1 MQIKSV
7 VVGSAEHSMAQLA
20 LDLGLDYARTDW
32 EHRDP
37 KTASDWEHAVPA
49 DQLWWDHY
57 VVQTESLAEARTL
70 LPLFRS
76 EGRAQ
81 RFVFVIRGHFP
92 AADLPVWTPRSLQV
106 KAGTSA
112 LTVPGL
118 GFAVVVEG
126 GKWVNVHA
134 AALAA
139 LGCCSPAAPRP
150 VLGGLRVGISDP
162 SAGAWLAGDS
172 LGSFMTEQLLQPEPD
187 DIYSVDVLIG
197 PAELTQQLSD
207 QIPAQPRRVTPPVWT
222 PSATVLPPV
231 DTAVVSPMGFLPYP
245 DKPTRAL
252 EPRELG
258 RGGDLS
264 ETGLAALRPHEY
276 VEVDG
281 SRFGGLDRQLARR
294 LSQLAVAGV
303 PMLTR
308 ALPSPVRSMLGDRL
322 VDCIEA
328 FDADDAPVVRE
339 SKSID
344 LRRTALDLY
353 SPRAVWNTLLGQLGK
368 PLLPVPSVSVVL
380 ATRRPE
386 KLASALEQLAC
397 QSWEAVE
404 VVVVLHGFDPDL
416 PEVRR
421 AVEAYPGELQVRSV
435 PADMIFGDVLNAGVS
450 AAGGDLICKMDDDD
464 WYGPHHLR
472 DLVHAK
478 DFSGAILVGAQVEFV
493 YLESLDI
500 TTRRPPLGEQY
511 SDHVAGGTMML
522 GRDELRHLGGWR
534 PVHRAV
540 DRCLLQA
547 VQAAGGLIYRSHGQN
562 YVMQRHSGADS
573 HGGHTWNP
581 EDSIF
586 LQSVAE
592 QWDGFQPPP
601 QIGRVSDRP
610 AGTRLDALRSHFAR
624 VPVPGPSQ
632 SARSIQSQI
641 QKAQE

>member
-7 VVGSAEHSMAQLA
+7 LVSSTDNSMAELA

-37 KTASDWEHAVPA
+37 RTWAGWQHAVSA
-49 DQLWWDHY
+49 DQLWWANY
-57 VVQTESLAEARTL
+57 VVRAESLAHARAL

-81 RFVFVIRGHFP
+81 RFVLVIPGFFP
-92 AADLPVWTPRSLQV
+92 ASDLPVWTPRSLQV

-126 GKWVNVHA
+126 GKWVHVHA

-139 LGCCSPAAPRP
+139 LGCCAPNAPRP
-150 VLGGLRVGISDP
+150 VLGGLRVGITEPGDSD
-162 SAGAWLAGDS
+162 WLAGDALAS
-172 LGSFMTEQLLQPEPD
+172 LMTEQLLNPEPD
-187 DIYSVDVLIG
+187 DIYSVDVLVG
-197 PAELTQQLSD
+197 PGELTRQLSEQTAD
-207 QIPAQPRRVTPPVWT
+207 NPGRVTPPVWT
-222 PSATVLPPV
+222 PPGTVLPPV
-231 DTAVVSPMGFLPYP
+231 DTAVVSPMGFLPYAE
-245 DKPTRAL
+245 KPTRAL
-252 EPRELG
+252 DPGELG
-258 RGGDLS
+258 RGGELS
-264 ETGLAALRPHEY
+264 ETALTALRPHEY
-276 VEVDG
+276 LEVDG
-281 SRFGGLDRQLARR
+281 TRFGSLDWPLARR

-303 PMLTR
+303 PLLAR
-308 ALPSPVRSMLGDRL
+308 DLAPAVRSLLGDRL
-322 VDCIEA
+322 VHCIQA
-328 FDADDAPVVRE
+328 FDAGDPAVVRE
-339 SKSID
+339 SKSIE

-353 SPRAVWNTLLGQLGK
+353 SPKAVWNTLLGQLGK
-368 PLLPVPSVSVVL
+368 PQFPVPSVSVVL

-386 KLASALEQLAC
+386 KLASALGQLAR
-397 QSWEAVE
+397 QSWDALE
-404 VVVVLHGFDPDL
+404 VVVVLHGFAADL

-421 AVEAYPGELQVRSV
+421 AVEAYPGDLQLRSV
-435 PADMIFGDVLNAGVS
+435 PADMIFGEVLNTGVR
-450 AAGGDLICKMDDDD
+450 AASGDLVCKMDDDD

-478 DFSGAILVGAQVEFV
+478 DFSGATLVGAQVEFV

-522 GRDELRHLGGWR
+522 GRDELRQLGGWR

-562 YVMQRHSGADS
+562 YMMQRHSGADS

-581 EDSIF
+581 DDSIF

-592 QWDGFQPPP
+592 QWDGFRPPP
-601 QIGRVSDRP
+601 QLSVVRKAKGARAR
-610 AGTRLDALRSHFAR
+610 AFRSHFSDISR
-624 VPVPGPSQ
+624 
-632 SARSIQSQI
+632 
-641 QKAQE
+641 

>member
-7 VVGSAEHSMAQLA
+7 AVGSAVYPMAKLA

-37 KTASDWEHAVPA
+37 RAATDWEHGVPA
-49 DQLWWDHY
+49 EQLWWDSY
-57 VVQTESLAEARTL
+57 VVQAESLAAARVL

-76 EGRAQ
+76 EGRAH
-81 RFVFVIRGHFP
+81 RLVLVIRGLFP
-92 AADLPVWTPRSLQV
+92 ADELPAWTPRSLQA

-118 GFAVVVEG
+118 GLAVVVEG

-139 LGCCSPAAPRP
+139 LRCASSPDRQP
-150 VLGGLRVGISDP
+150 VLGGLRVGFTEPADL
-162 SAGAWLAGDS
+162 AWLAGDT
-172 LGSFMTEQLLQPEPD
+172 LGSFMTESLLQPEPD
-187 DIYSVDVLIG
+187 DIYPVDVLVG
-197 PAELTQQLSD
+197 DSTLTQQLGKH
-207 QIPAQPRRVTPPVWT
+207 IPAHPGRVSPTVWTPPVT
-222 PSATVLPPV
+222 ALPPV

-245 DKPTRAL
+245 EKPARPL
-252 EPRELG
+252 EPFELT
-258 RGGDLS
+258 GGVLHESD
-264 ETGLAALRPHEY
+264 LAALRPHSY
-276 VEVDG
+276 LEVDG
-281 SRFGGLDRQLARR
+281 ARFRGLDWELARR

-303 PMLTR
+303 PLLVR
-308 ALPSPVRSMLGDRL
+308 NLPAPVRTLLSGQLLDHL
-322 VDCIEA
+322 DA
-328 FDADDAPVVRE
+328 FDAADPPVLRE
-339 SKSID
+339 SKSIG

-353 SPRAVWNTLLGQLGK
+353 SPKAVWNTVLGELGK

-386 KLASALEQLAC
+386 KLASALEQLER
-397 QSWEAVE
+397 QSWQGLE
-404 VVVVLHGFDPDL
+404 VVVVLHGFDAGL

-421 AVEAYPGELQVRSV
+421 AVEAYPGELQLRSA
-435 PADMIFGDVLNAGVS
+435 PAEMIFGEVLNVGVS
-450 AAGGDLICKMDDDD
+450 AASGDLVCKMDDDD

-478 DFSGAILVGAQVEFV
+478 DYSGATLVGAQVEFV
-493 YLESLDI
+493 YVESLDI

-511 SDHVAGGTMML
+511 ADHVAGGTMMI
-522 GRDELRHLGGWR
+522 GRDELRQLGGWR

-562 YVMQRHSGADS
+562 YMMQRHSGADS

-592 QWDGFQPPP
+592 QWDGFRPPP
-601 QIGRVSDRP
+601 QIGPVPGAP
-610 AGTRLDALRSHFAR
+610 AGARLEDMRSHFAR
-624 VPVPGPSQ
+624 VPVPVSSQ
-632 SARSIQSQI
+632 SARTAHSRICRRPRG
-641 QKAQE
+641 

>member
-1 MQIKSV
+1 MRIKSV
-7 VVGSAEHSMAQLA
+7 VVGSAANSMAQLA

-37 KTASDWEHAVPA
+37 RNGTDWDHAVPA

-57 VVQTESLAEARTL
+57 VVQAESLAEARTL

-81 RFVFVIRGHFP
+81 RFVLVIRGLFP
-92 AADLPVWTPRSLQV
+92 AVDLPVWTPRSLRV

-112 LTVPGL
+112 MTVPGL
-118 GFAVVVEG
+118 GFAVVIEG

-139 LGCCSPAAPRP
+139 LGCCSPTAPRP
-150 VLGGLRVGISDP
+150 VLGGLRVGITEPAAS
-162 SAGAWLAGDS
+162 AWLAGDA
-172 LGSFMTEQLLQPEPD
+172 LGSFMTQQLLQPEPD

-197 PAELTQQLSD
+197 PGELTQQLSRQIAD
-207 QIPAQPRRVTPPVWT
+207 QPARVTPPVWT
-222 PSATVLPPV
+222 PTGTVLPPV

-245 DKPTRAL
+245 DQPTRAL
-252 EPRELG
+252 EPMELS
-258 RGGDLS
+258 RGGELS
-264 ETGLAALRPHEY
+264 EAGLAELRPHY
-276 VEVDG
+276 YLEVDG
-281 SRFGGLDRQLARR
+281 ELFGGLDWQLARR

-303 PMLTR
+303 PLLAR
-308 ALPSPVRSMLGDRL
+308 ALPAPVRSLLGEQL
-322 VDCIEA
+322 VDRMLA
-328 FDADDAPVVRE
+328 FDAGDPAVLRE
-339 SKSID
+339 SKSIE

-353 SPRAVWNTLLGQLGK
+353 SPRAIWNGLLGQLRK

-386 KLASALEQLAC
+386 KLASALDQLAR
-397 QSWEAVE
+397 QSWEALE
-404 VVVVLHGFDPDL
+404 VVVVLHGFDANL

-421 AVEAYPGELQVRSV
+421 AVEAYTGELQVRSV
-435 PADMIFGDVLNAGVS
+435 PAGMIFGEVLNAGVR
-450 AAGGDLICKMDDDD
+450 AATGDLICKMDDDD

-478 DFSGAILVGAQVEFV
+478 DFSGATLVGAQVEFV

-522 GRDELRHLGGWR
+522 GRDELRQLGGWR
-534 PVHRAV
+534 TVHRAV

-562 YVMQRHSGADS
+562 YMMQRHSGADT

-581 EDSIF
+581 DDSIF

-592 QWDGFQPPP
+592 QWDGFRPPP
-601 QIGRVSDRP
+601 QIGPISDRP
-610 AGTRLDALRSHFAR
+610 TGARLDAMRSHFAR
-624 VPVPGPSQ
+624 AQVPAPSQ
-632 SARSIQSQI
+632 SARSTHS
-641 QKAQE
+641 

>member
-1 MQIKSV
+1 VQIKSV

-37 KTASDWEHAVPA
+37 STRSGWEHAVPA
-49 DQLWWDHY
+49 DQLWWHHY
-57 VVQTESLAEARTL
+57 VVQAESLAEARTL

-81 RFVFVIRGHFP
+81 RFVLVIRGLFP

-112 LTVPGL
+112 MTVPGL

-139 LGCCSPAAPRP
+139 LGCCSLVAGPRP
-150 VLGGLRVGISDP
+150 VLGGLRVGITDP
-162 SAGAWLAGDS
+162 AAGAWLAGDA
-172 LGSFMTEQLLQPEPD
+172 LGSFMTKQLLQPEPD
-187 DIYSVDVLIG
+187 DIYAVDVVVG
-197 PAELTQQLSD
+197 PAEVEQQLSR
-207 QIPAQPRRVTPPVWT
+207 QAAVQPGRVSPPVWT
-222 PSATVLPPV
+222 PPATVLPPV

-245 DKPTRAL
+245 DKPSRTL
-252 EPRELG
+252 EPAELG
-258 RGGDLS
+258 RGGGLS
-264 ETGLAALRPHEY
+264 EADLAALRPHDYIE
-276 VEVDG
+276 VEGHRFDG
-281 SRFGGLDRQLARR
+281 LERELARH

-303 PMLTR
+303 PLLTR
-308 ALPSPVRSMLGDRL
+308 SLPSPVRSLLGDRL
-322 VDCIEA
+322 VGCIEA
-328 FDADDAPVVRE
+328 FDAGDAPVLRE

-353 SPRAVWNTLLGQLGK
+353 SPRAVWNTVLGELGRRPF
-368 PLLPVPSVSVVL
+368 PLPAVSVVL

-386 KLASALEQLAC
+386 KLASALDQLAR

-404 VVVVLHGFDPDL
+404 VVVVLHGFDADL

-450 AAGGDLICKMDDDD
+450 AASGDLICKMDDDD

-522 GRDELRHLGGWR
+522 GRDELRQLGGWR

-601 QIGRVSDRP
+601 QIGPVP
-610 AGTRLDALRSHFAR
+610 GPPTGARLDAMRSHFAR
-624 VPVPGPSQ
+624 VPVSSQ
-632 SARSIQSQI
+632 SALPTRPQL
-641 QKAQE
+641 

>member
-7 VVGSAEHSMAQLA
+7 AVGSAAYPMAKLA

-37 KTASDWEHAVPA
+37 TAATDWEHGVPA
-49 DQLWWDHY
+49 EQLWWDSY
-57 VVQTESLAEARTL
+57 VVQAESLAEARGL

-76 EGRAQ
+76 EGRAH
-81 RFVFVIRGHFP
+81 RFVLVIRGLFP
-92 AADLPVWTPRSLQV
+92 ADELPVWTPRSLQA

-118 GFAVVVEG
+118 GLAVVVEG

-139 LGCCSPAAPRP
+139 LRCASPANRPP
-150 VLGGLRVGISDP
+150 VLGGLRVGFTEPADL
-162 SAGAWLAGDS
+162 AWLAGDT
-172 LGSFMTEQLLQPEPD
+172 LGSFMTEALLQPEPD
-187 DIYSVDVLIG
+187 DIYPVDVLVG
-197 PAELTQQLSD
+197 DSKLTQQLGGH
-207 QIPAQPRRVTPPVWT
+207 IPAHPGRVAPPVWT
-222 PSATVLPPV
+222 PPVTALPPV

-245 DKPTRAL
+245 EKPARPL
-252 EPRELG
+252 EPFELA
-258 RGGDLS
+258 GGVLHES
-264 ETGLAALRPHEY
+264 ELAALRPHDY

-281 SRFGGLDRQLARR
+281 ARFGGLDGELARR

-303 PMLTR
+303 PLLAR
-308 ALPSPVRSMLGDRL
+308 NLAAQVRTLLGDQL
-322 VDCIEA
+322 LEHLDA
-328 FDADDAPVVRE
+328 FDAADPPVLRE
-339 SKSID
+339 SKSIG

-353 SPRAVWNTLLGQLGK
+353 SPKAVWNAVLGGLGK
-368 PLLPVPSVSVVL
+368 PLLPLPSVSVVL

-386 KLASALEQLAC
+386 KLASALEQLAR
-397 QSWEAVE
+397 QSWKSLE
-404 VVVVLHGFDPDL
+404 VVVVLHGFDGDL

-421 AVEAYPGELQVRSV
+421 AVQTYPGVLLVRSV
-435 PADMIFGDVLNAGVS
+435 PADMIFGEVLNVGVN
-450 AAGGDLICKMDDDD
+450 AASGDLICKMDDDD

-478 DFSGAILVGAQVEFV
+478 DYSGATLVGSQVEFV

-522 GRDELRHLGGWR
+522 GRDELRQLGGWR

-562 YVMQRHSGADS
+562 YMMHRHSGADS

-581 EDSIF
+581 EDSTF

-592 QWDGFQPPP
+592 QWDGFRPPP
-601 QIGRVSDRP
+601 QISAEKTAKGDPGRGFPQPFSGVS
-610 AGTRLDALRSHFAR
+610 
-624 VPVPGPSQ
+624 Q
-632 SARSIQSQI
+632 
-641 QKAQE
+641 

>member
-7 VVGSAEHSMAQLA
+7 AVGSADHSMAQLA

-37 KTASDWEHAVPA
+37 RSGADWDHALPA
-49 DQLWWDHY
+49 DQLWWDNY
-57 VVQTESLAEARTL
+57 VVQTQSLSEARML

-81 RFVFVIRGHFP
+81 RFVLVIRGLFP

-112 LTVPGL
+112 MTVPGL

-150 VLGGLRVGISDP
+150 VLGGLRVGITDP
-162 SAGAWLAGDS
+162 AATAWLAGDA
-172 LGSFMTEQLLQPEPD
+172 LGSFMTEELLQPEPD

-197 PAELTQQLSD
+197 PGELTQQLSEQASD
-207 QIPAQPRRVTPPVWT
+207 QPLRVTPPVWT
-222 PSATVLPPV
+222 PPGTVLPPV
-231 DTAVVSPMGFLPYP
+231 DTAVVSPLGFLPYP
-245 DKPTRAL
+245 DKATRAL
-252 EPRELG
+252 RPIELG
-258 RGGDLS
+258 RRGELS
-264 ETGLAALRPHEY
+264 EADLAALREHNY

-281 SRFGGLDRQLARR
+281 DLFGGLDWQLARR

-303 PMLTR
+303 PLLTT
-308 ALPSPVRSMLGDRL
+308 ALPAPVRSLLGEQL
-322 VDCIEA
+322 VDRIQA
-328 FDADDAPVVRE
+328 FDAGDPRVLRE
-339 SKSID
+339 SKSIE

-386 KLASALEQLAC
+386 KLVSALDQLTR
-397 QSWEAVE
+397 QSWEALE
-404 VVVVLHGFDPDL
+404 VVVVLHGFDTDL

-421 AVEAYPGELQVRSV
+421 AVEAFSGELQVRTV
-435 PADMIFGDVLNAGVS
+435 PADMIFGDVLNAGVR
-450 AAGGDLICKMDDDD
+450 AASGDLVCKMDDDD

-478 DFSGAILVGAQVEFV
+478 EFSGATLVGAQVEFV

-511 SDHVAGGTMML
+511 SDHVAGGTIML
-522 GRDELRHLGGWR
+522 GRDELRQLGGWR

-547 VQAAGGLIYRSHGQN
+547 VQASGGLIYRSHGQN
-562 YVMQRHSGADS
+562 YMMHRHSGADS

-601 QIGRVSDRP
+601 QIDAVPSSPSG
-610 AGTRLDALRSHFAR
+610 ARLGSMRSHFAR
-624 VPVPGPSQ
+624 VPVPVPAQ
-632 SARSIQSQI
+632 SALTTHSHT
-641 QKAQE
+641 

>member
-7 VVGSAEHSMAQLA
+7 LVGSTDHSMAELA

-37 KTASDWEHAVPA
+37 RTGAGWQHAVPA
-49 DQLWWDHY
+49 DQLWWATY
-57 VVQTESLAEARTL
+57 VVQAESLAEARAL

-81 RFVFVIRGHFP
+81 RFVLVIRGLFP
-92 AADLPVWTPRSLQV
+92 AADLPAWTPRSLQV
-106 KAGTSA
+106 KAGTTA

-118 GFAVVVEG
+118 GLAVVVEG

-139 LGCCSPAAPRP
+139 LGCCAPVAPRP
-150 VLGGLRVGISDP
+150 VLGGLRVGITEP
-162 SAGAWLAGDS
+162 SASAWLAGDA

-197 PAELTQQLSD
+197 PAELTEQLSGQTAD
-207 QIPAQPRRVTPPVWT
+207 NPGRVTPPVWT
-222 PSATVLPPV
+222 PPGTVLPPV
-231 DTAVVSPMGFLPYP
+231 DTAVVSPMGFLPYAE
-245 DKPTRAL
+245 KPARAL
-252 EPRELG
+252 EPGELG
-258 RGGDLS
+258 HGGELS
-264 ETGLAALRPHEY
+264 EAGLAALRPHKY
-276 VEVDG
+276 LEVDG
-281 SRFGGLDRQLARR
+281 TRFGGLDWQLARR

-303 PMLTR
+303 PLLAR
-308 ALPSPVRSMLGDRL
+308 DLAAPVRSLLGDQL
-322 VDCIEA
+322 VNRIQA
-328 FDADDAPVVRE
+328 FDAGDPTVLRE

-344 LRRTALDLY
+344 LRRTALDLF
-353 SPRAVWNTLLGQLGK
+353 SPKAVWNTLLGQLGR

-386 KLASALEQLAC
+386 KLASALGQLAR
-397 QSWEAVE
+397 QSWEVLE
-404 VVVVLHGFDPDL
+404 VVVVLHGFDADL

-421 AVEAYPGELQVRSV
+421 AVEAYPGELQLRSV
-435 PADMIFGDVLNAGVS
+435 PAEMIFGEVLNTGVS
-450 AAGGDLICKMDDDD
+450 AASGDLVCKMDDDD

-478 DFSGAILVGAQVEFV
+478 DFSGATLVGAQVEFV

-522 GRDELRHLGGWR
+522 GRDELRQLGGWR

-562 YVMQRHSGADS
+562 YMMQRHSGADS

-581 EDSIF
+581 DDSIF

-592 QWDGFQPPP
+592 QWDGFVPPP
-601 QIGRVSDRP
+601 QIGAVPGPS
-610 AGTRLDALRSHFAR
+610 AGARLDAMRSHFAR
-624 VPVPGPSQ
+624 VPVPSPS
-632 SARSIQSQI
+632 AYTT
-641 QKAQE
+641 KPHV

>member
-1 MQIKSV
+1 MQINSV
-7 VVGSAEHSMAQLA
+7 LVSSTDHSMAQLA

-32 EHRDP
+32 ERRDP
-37 KTASDWEHAVPA
+37 RTGADWEHAVPA
-49 DQLWWDHY
+49 DQLWWANY
-57 VVQTESLAEARTL
+57 VVHAESLAEARSI

-81 RFVFVIRGHFP
+81 RFVLVIRGLFP

-106 KAGTSA
+106 RAGSTA

-139 LGCCSPAAPRP
+139 LGTCAPAAPRP
-150 VLGGLRVGISDP
+150 VLGGLRVGITEPAAS
-162 SAGAWLAGDS
+162 AWLAGDA
-172 LGSFMTEQLLQPEPD
+172 LGSFMTEQLLRPEPD

-197 PAELTQQLSD
+197 RGELKQQLSEQTAD
-207 QIPAQPRRVTPPVWT
+207 NPGRVTPAVWT
-222 PSATVLPPV
+222 PTGTLLPPV

-245 DKPTRAL
+245 EKPVRAL
-252 EPRELG
+252 EPGELG
-258 RGGDLS
+258 CGGELS
-264 ETGLAALRPHEY
+264 EAGLAALRPHGY
-276 VEVDG
+276 LEVDG
-281 SRFGGLDRQLARR
+281 TRFAGLDWQLARR
-294 LSQLAVAGV
+294 LSHLAVAGV
-303 PMLTR
+303 PLLARGLAAPVR
-308 ALPSPVRSMLGDRL
+308 ALLGDRL
-322 VDCIEA
+322 LNCIQA
-328 FDADDAPVVRE
+328 FDAGDPPVLRE
-339 SKSID
+339 SKSIE

-353 SPRAVWNTLLGQLGK
+353 SPRAVWNGLLGQLRK
-368 PLLPVPSVSVVL
+368 PALPVPSVSVVL

-386 KLASALEQLAC
+386 KLASALGQLAR
-397 QSWEAVE
+397 QSWDALE
-404 VVVVLHGFDPDL
+404 VVVVLHGFDADL
-416 PEVRR
+416 PEVRH
-421 AVEAYPGELQVRSV
+421 AVEAYPGELQLRSV
-435 PADMIFGDVLNAGVS
+435 PADMIFGEVLNAGVR
-450 AAGGDLICKMDDDD
+450 AASGDLVCKMDDDD

-478 DFSGAILVGAQVEFV
+478 DFSGATLVGAQVEFV

-522 GRDELRHLGGWR
+522 GRGDLRQLGGWR

-547 VQAAGGLIYRSHGQN
+547 VQAAGGLIYRAHGQN
-562 YVMQRHSGADS
+562 YMMQRHSGADS

-581 EDSIF
+581 DDSIF

-592 QWDGFQPPP
+592 QWDGFVPPP
-601 QIGRVSDRP
+601 QIGAVSRP
-610 AGTRLDALRSHFAR
+610 AGARLDAMRSHFAADQLST
-624 VPVPGPSQ
+624 PPAHTTYPH
-632 SARSIQSQI
+632 I
-641 QKAQE
+641 

>member
-7 VVGSAEHSMAQLA
+7 AVGSADYSMAQLA

-37 KTASDWEHAVPA
+37 RIGSDWEQAFPA
-49 DQLWWDHY
+49 DQLWWANY

-81 RFVFVIRGHFP
+81 RFVLVIRGLFP
-92 AADLPVWTPRSLQV
+92 AADLPVWTPRSLQA

-126 GKWVNVHA
+126 GKWVNVHT

-139 LGCCSPAAPRP
+139 LGCCAPVAPRP
-150 VLGGLRVGISDP
+150 VLGGLRVGITEP
-162 SAGAWLAGDS
+162 AACAWLAGDA
-172 LGSFMTEQLLQPEPD
+172 LGSYMTEQLLRPEPD
-187 DIYSVDVLIG
+187 DIYSVDVLVG
-197 PAELTQQLSD
+197 PGELDEQLRE
-207 QIPAQPRRVTPPVWT
+207 QISEQPLRVTPPVWT
-222 PSATVLPPV
+222 PPGTVLPPV
-231 DTAVVSPMGFLPYP
+231 DTAVVSPMGFLPCP
-245 DKPTRAL
+245 DQPARTL

-258 RGGDLS
+258 HGGELS
-264 ETGLAALRPHEY
+264 EAGLAALRPHDY
-276 VEVDG
+276 LKVDG
-281 SRFGGLDRQLARR
+281 ARFGGLDWQLARR

-303 PMLTR
+303 PLLTR
-308 ALPSPVRSMLGDRL
+308 ELPVPVRSLLGHQL
-322 VDCIEA
+322 MDCIEA
-328 FDADDAPVVRE
+328 FDAGDPEVLRE
-339 SKSID
+339 SKSIE
-344 LRRTALDLY
+344 LRRTALDLC
-353 SPRAVWNTLLGQLGK
+353 SPRAVWNTVLGQLGK

-386 KLASALEQLAC
+386 KLASALGQLAR
-397 QSWEAVE
+397 QSWEALE
-404 VVVVLHGFDPDL
+404 VVVVLHGFDADL

-421 AVEAYPGELQVRSV
+421 AVEAYPRELHVRSV
-435 PADMIFGDVLNAGVS
+435 PAAMIFGEVLNAGVR
-450 AAGGDLICKMDDDD
+450 AASGDLVCKMDDDD

-478 DFSGAILVGAQVEFV
+478 DFSGATLVGAQVEFV

-500 TTRRPPLGEQY
+500 TTRRPPLGEQF
-511 SDHVAGGTMML
+511 SDHVAGGTMMI
-522 GRDELRHLGGWR
+522 GRDELRQLGGWR

-547 VQAAGGLIYRSHGQN
+547 VQTAGGLIYRSHGQN
-562 YVMQRHSGADS
+562 YMMQRHSGADS

-581 EDSIF
+581 DDSIF

-592 QWDGFQPPP
+592 QWDGFVPPP
-601 QIGRVSDRP
+601 QIGDVPNPPS
-610 AGTRLDALRSHFAR
+610 GTRLEDMRSHFAA
-624 VPVPGPSQ
+624 VQLSTPS
-632 SARSIQSQI
+632 AHTTYPHI
-641 QKAQE
+641 

>member
-7 VVGSAEHSMAQLA
+7 VVGSAAHPMAQLA

-37 KTASDWEHAVPA
+37 HAGSDWEHAVPA
-49 DQLWWDHY
+49 DQLWWGSY
-57 VVQTESLAEARTL
+57 VVQTESLAEARAL

-81 RFVFVIRGHFP
+81 RFILVIRGLFP
-92 AADLPVWTPRSLQV
+92 AADLPVWTPRSLQL

-112 LTVPGL
+112 MTVPGL

-126 GKWVNVHA
+126 GKWVNVHT

-139 LGCCSPAAPRP
+139 LGCCSPAPSRP
-150 VLGGLRVGISDP
+150 VLGGLRVGITDP
-162 SAGAWLAGDS
+162 ADSPWLAGDA

-187 DIYSVDVLIG
+187 DIYSVDVLVG
-197 PAELTQQLSD
+197 PAGLTQQLSGHMA
-207 QIPAQPRRVTPPVWT
+207 AQPGRVTPPVWT
-222 PSATVLPPV
+222 PPVTALPPV

-245 DKPTRAL
+245 EKPARAL
-252 EPRELG
+252 EPAELG
-258 RGGDLS
+258 HGGDLG
-264 ETGLAALRPHEY
+264 EAGLASLRPHDYLEI
-276 VEVDG
+276 DG
-281 SRFGGLDRQLARR
+281 DRFSGLDRQLARH

-303 PMLTR
+303 PMLAR
-308 ALPSPVRSMLGDRL
+308 ALPAPVRSLLGDRL

-328 FDADDAPVVRE
+328 FDAGDPRVLRE
-339 SKSID
+339 SKSIE
-344 LRRTALDLY
+344 LRRTALDLF
-353 SPRAVWNTLLGQLGK
+353 SPRAVWNPVLGRLGK
-368 PLLPVPSVSVVL
+368 PLLPLPSVTVVL

-386 KLASALEQLAC
+386 KLASALDQLAR
-397 QSWEAVE
+397 QSWEALE
-404 VVVVLHGFDPDL
+404 VVVVLHGFDADL

-421 AVEAYPGELQVRSV
+421 AVDAYPGELQVRSV
-435 PADMIFGDVLNAGVS
+435 PADMVFGDVLNAGVR
-450 AAGGDLICKMDDDD
+450 AASGDLVCKMDDDD

-478 DFSGAILVGAQVEFV
+478 DFSGATLVGAQVEFV

-522 GRDELRHLGGWR
+522 GRDELRQLGGWR

-562 YVMQRHSGADS
+562 YMMQRHSGADS

-592 QWDGFQPPP
+592 QWDGFRPPP
-601 QIGRVSDRP
+601 QIGPVLDP
-610 AGTRLDALRSHFAR
+610 PTGTRLDAMRSHFAR
-624 VPVPGPSQ
+624 VPDPVPAH
-632 SARSIQSQI
+632 SAHTPHPNT
-641 QKAQE
+641 

>member
-37 KTASDWEHAVPA
+37 RARSGWEHAVPA
-49 DQLWWDHY
+49 DQLWWHHY
-57 VVQTESLAEARTL
+57 VVQTESLAEARSL

-81 RFVFVIRGHFP
+81 HFVLVIRGLFP
-92 AADLPVWTPRSLQV
+92 AAGLPVWTPRSLQV

-112 LTVPGL
+112 MTVPGL
-118 GFAVVVEG
+118 GFAVVVDG

-139 LGCCSPAAPRP
+139 LGCCSPAPLRP
-150 VLGGLRVGISDP
+150 ALGGLRVGITEPADC
-162 SAGAWLAGDS
+162 AWLAGDA

-187 DIYSVDVLIG
+187 DIYSVDVLVG
-197 PAELTQQLSD
+197 PVDVAQM
-207 QIPAQPRRVTPPVWT
+207 AVQPRRVTPPVWT
-222 PSATVLPPV
+222 PPATALPPV

-245 DKPTRAL
+245 DKPARAL
-252 EPRELG
+252 EPAELG

-264 ETGLAALRPHEY
+264 EADLAALRPHGY
-276 VEVDG
+276 LDVDG
-281 SRFGGLDRQLARR
+281 GRFDGLDRQLARR

-308 ALPSPVRSMLGDRL
+308 ALQSPVRSLLGDRL

-328 FDADDAPVVRE
+328 FDAGDPAVLRE

-344 LRRTALDLY
+344 LRRTALDLC
-353 SPRAVWNTLLGQLGK
+353 SPRAVWNTVLGQLGK
-368 PLLPVPSVSVVL
+368 PLLPLPSVSVVL

-386 KLASALEQLAC
+386 KLASALEQLAR
-397 QSWEAVE
+397 QSWDALE
-404 VVVVLHGFDPDL
+404 VVVVLHGFAADL

-421 AVEAYPGELQVRSV
+421 AVEAYPGELQLRSV
-435 PADMIFGDVLNAGVS
+435 PADMIFGDVLNAGVR
-450 AAGGDLICKMDDDD
+450 AASGDLVCKMDDDD

-478 DFSGAILVGAQVEFV
+478 DFSGAVVVGAQVEFV

-522 GRDELRHLGGWR
+522 GRDELRQLGGWR

-562 YVMQRHSGADS
+562 YMMQRHSDADS

-592 QWDGFQPPP
+592 QWDGFRPPP
-601 QIGRVSDRP
+601 QLGEEKEAKGARGQ
-610 AGTRLDALRSHFAR
+610 AFRSHFSDVSR
-624 VPVPGPSQ
+624 
-632 SARSIQSQI
+632 
-641 QKAQE
+641 

>member
-7 VVGSAEHSMAQLA
+7 VVSSTDHSMAQLA

-37 KTASDWEHAVPA
+37 RTGSDWDHGLPA
-49 DQLWWDHY
+49 EQLWWDHY
-57 VVQTESLAEARTL
+57 VVQTESLAEARAL

-81 RFVFVIRGHFP
+81 RFVLVIRGLFP
-92 AADLPVWTPRSLQV
+92 AVDLPVWTPRSLQI

-162 SAGAWLAGDS
+162 SEGTWLAGDS

-187 DIYSVDVLIG
+187 DIYAVDVLIG
-197 PAELTQQLSD
+197 PAGLAQQLD
-207 QIPAQPRRVTPPVWT
+207 GQIAVQPGRVTPPVWT
-222 PSATVLPPV
+222 PPSTMLPPV
-231 DTAVVSPMGFLPYP
+231 DTAVISPMGFLPYP
-245 DKPTRAL
+245 DKPARSLKPA
-252 EPRELG
+252 ELG

-264 ETGLAALRPHEY
+264 EAALASLRPHTY
-276 VEVDG
+276 VEIHGD
-281 SRFGGLDRQLARR
+281 RFGGLDRQLARR

-303 PMLTR
+303 PLLTR
-308 ALPSPVRSMLGDRL
+308 ALPSPVRSLLGERL
-322 VDCIEA
+322 TDCIQA
-328 FDADDAPVVRE
+328 FDAGDPPVLRE

-344 LRRTALDLY
+344 LRRAALDLY
-353 SPRAVWNTLLGQLGK
+353 SPRAAWNTVLGGLGK
-368 PLLPVPSVSVVL
+368 PLLPLASVSVVL

-386 KLASALEQLAC
+386 KLASALNQLAR

-404 VVVVLHGFDPDL
+404 VVVVLHGFDADL

-421 AVEAYPGELQVRSV
+421 ALEAYPGELQVRSV

-450 AAGGDLICKMDDDD
+450 AAGGDLVCKMDDDD

-472 DLVHAK
+472 DLIHAK
-478 DFSGAILVGAQVEFV
+478 EFSGATLVGAQVEFV

-522 GRDELRHLGGWR
+522 GRDELRQLGGWR

-601 QIGRVSDRP
+601 QIGPVSARP
-610 AGTRLDALRSHFAR
+610 DGARLDAMRSHFAR
-624 VPVPGPSQ
+624 VPVPVPSQ
-632 SARSIQSQI
+632 SARSAQSHI
-641 QKAQE
+641 

>member
-1 MQIKSV
+1 
-7 VVGSAEHSMAQLA
+7 
-20 LDLGLDYARTDW
+20 
-32 EHRDP
+32 
-37 KTASDWEHAVPA
+37 
-49 DQLWWDHY
+49 
-57 VVQTESLAEARTL
+57 
-70 LPLFRS
+70 
-76 EGRAQ
+76 
-81 RFVFVIRGHFP
+81 
-92 AADLPVWTPRSLQV
+92 
-106 KAGTSA
+106 
-112 LTVPGL
+112 
-118 GFAVVVEG
+118 
-126 GKWVNVHA
+126 
-134 AALAA
+134 
-139 LGCCSPAAPRP
+139 
-150 VLGGLRVGISDP
+150 
-162 SAGAWLAGDS
+162 
-172 LGSFMTEQLLQPEPD
+172 
-187 DIYSVDVLIG
+187 
-197 PAELTQQLSD
+197 
-207 QIPAQPRRVTPPVWT
+207 
-222 PSATVLPPV
+222 
-231 DTAVVSPMGFLPYP
+231 
-245 DKPTRAL
+245 
-252 EPRELG
+252 
-258 RGGDLS
+258 
-264 ETGLAALRPHEY
+264 
-276 VEVDG
+276 
-281 SRFGGLDRQLARR
+281 
-294 LSQLAVAGV
+294 
-303 PMLTR
+303 
-308 ALPSPVRSMLGDRL
+308 
-322 VDCIEA
+322 
-328 FDADDAPVVRE
+328 
-339 SKSID
+339 
-344 LRRTALDLY
+344 
-353 SPRAVWNTLLGQLGK
+353 
-368 PLLPVPSVSVVL
+368 VSVVL

-522 GRDELRHLGGWR
+522 GRDELRQLGGWR

-601 QIGRVSDRP
+601 QIGPVSDRP
-610 AGTRLDALRSHFAR
+610 AGARLDVLRSHFAR
-624 VPVPGPSQ
+624 VPVPVPSQ
-632 SARSIQSQI
+632 SARSIQSHI